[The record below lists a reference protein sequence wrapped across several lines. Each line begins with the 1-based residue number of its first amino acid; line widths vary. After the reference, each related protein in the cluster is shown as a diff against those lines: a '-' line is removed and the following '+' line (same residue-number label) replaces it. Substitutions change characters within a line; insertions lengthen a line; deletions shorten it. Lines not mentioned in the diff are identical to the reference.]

1 MGVYFMECT
10 VTLRGKCKEMC
21 EKLVRDNPEL
31 TMVRGFY
38 WCPIWNKDEPHWWCK
53 DKQGNI
59 VDPTVNQFPSKGVGY
74 YTEFDGFIT
83 CEMCG
88 KRIAGKRKVREA
100 SLCTNCL
107 AGNMETFTKLNKKDL
122 LKMLRR

>member
-1 MGVYFMECT
+1 MECT

-88 KRIAGKRKVREA
+88 KRVPEDEAQFYGNYACCSYNCMVRMV
-100 SLCTNCL
+100 L
-107 AGNMETFTKLNKKDL
+107 
-122 LKMLRR
+122 